1 MPRLLSIRNDRNR
14 KAQINDRSLK
24 DYFSS
29 TVSASFIGRMARKVG
44 LKQRKSRFN
53 PVSFITSI
61 IVQTGSGAKYTITS
75 ICARYAALSGQ
86 SMEVKPFHNKI
97 KKPAVTQLMG
107 AILKS
112 YADLLNA
119 KFTNNKHGIF
129 L

>member
-24 DYFSS
+24 EYFSS

-61 IVQTGSGAKYTITS
+61 IVQTG
-75 ICARYAALSGQ
+75 
-86 SMEVKPFHNKI
+86 
-97 KKPAVTQLMG
+97 
-107 AILKS
+107 
-112 YADLLNA
+112 
-119 KFTNNKHGIF
+119 
-129 L
+129 